1 MASRKIT
8 EHIYWVGACDFDIKE
23 FHGYQTPYGTTYNAY
38 LIIDEKITLIDSV
51 KSSFSKVLIDNI
63 SEVIDPSKIDYIV
76 SNHVEP
82 DHSGSI
88 ADVLKLAKNAKVYT
102 CPNGE
107 KGLKAYYHE
116 NWNFEVVTTG
126 DTLNTGKYTF
136 EFIQT
141 PMVHWPDNMMAYL
154 KEETMLFSND
164 AFGQHY
170 ASEERF
176 DYEIGEKVTL
186 ERAKDYYANIVLPYG
201 TQVKKIFTSLEGK
214 DISMICP
221 SHGVNIKEYITPLLS
236 KYADWADNK
245 TNENEAVIV
254 YDTMWGA
261 TEIMAKE
268 IAEDFESKG
277 INTKI
282 FSLKKHHISE
292 VMYQLIE
299 AKYICVGSSTLNKQ
313 MLPNVAAFLTYMKGL
328 EPKGRTGMAFGSYGW
343 GGNSIKYVHEFLESC
358 KFEMLPSI
366 KRVYMQP

>member
-1 MASRKIT
+1 MASLKISDQ
-8 EHIYWVGACDFDIKE
+8 IYWVGACDFDIRE
-23 FHGYQTPYGTTYNAY
+23 FHGYQTPHGTTYNAY
-38 LIIDEKITLIDSV
+38 LIMDEKITLIDSV
-51 KSSFSKVLIDNI
+51 KSSFSKELLDNI
-63 SEVIDPSKIDYIV
+63 SEIVDPSKIDYII

-88 ADVLKLAKNAKVYT
+88 SDVVKLAKNAKVYT

-116 NWNFEVVTTG
+116 DWNFQVVKTG
-126 DTLNTGKYTF
+126 DTLNTGQFTF

-154 KEETMLFSND
+154 QEKAMLFSND

-176 DYEIGEKVTL
+176 DYELGKDITL

-201 TQVKKIFTSLEGK
+201 SQVKKIFTDLEGK
-214 DISMICP
+214 KISMICP
-221 SHGVNIKEYITPLLS
+221 SHGVNIKEFISPLLS

-261 TEIMAKE
+261 TKIMAEE
-268 IAEDFESKG
+268 IAKDFESKG
-277 INTKI
+277 IKTKV
-282 FSLKKHHISE
+282 FYLKEHHISE
-292 VMYQLIE
+292 VMNELIE

-328 EPKGRTGMAFGSYGW
+328 EPKGRTGLAFGSYGW
-343 GGNSIKYVHEFLESC
+343 GGNSIKQVHEFLESC
-358 KFEMLPSI
+358 KFEMLPPI